1 MHTIIT
7 SAPVFCWFM
16 CMYYMVRFGIAY
28 GIARDEGKIPR
39 GFAARFTTL
48 LWWRHPAEVRKLQLR
63 LFAWFGAFAI
73 TGAIRSDTTLKQ
85 AEQQAQARERTQ
97 EFERRER
104 GDSNQ

>member
-16 CMYYMVRFGIAY
+16 CMYYIIRFGIAY

-39 GFAARFTTL
+39 GFSARFTTFC
-48 LWWRHPAEVRKLQLR
+48 WWRHPPEVRKFLLR

-73 TGAIRSDTTLKQ
+73 TGMIAT
-85 AEQQAQARERTQ
+85 
-97 EFERRER
+97 EFLVKP
-104 GDSNQ
+104 SS